1 MHSDVSSIIEH
12 IVNVIMSNN
21 ISNNTRNRASRIGVQ
36 FPSSGA
42 AAARSR
48 AQEVDEPMQE
58 VEEPMPPLLPI
69 NPPSSPSQRA
79 GAIVRN
85 VNVANAARSS
95 ARAIMQRFS
104 PLRQEQPVE
113 NVGASPFG
121 LSIAESDVTAPTASS
136 PGDVPIETPEQIKA
150 WAVEDNAGKGGD
162 GGDSDE
168 EGLEVLDHL
177 LCVREHEL
185 EQSVRDEANGIESWY
200 EDGEEMATTTTI
212 PTSDIPGSPP
222 GWFPFSP
229 PATHSEYNKPKPGSS
244 GAPEDFMDVD
254 NPGSYC
260 DFTFQAKYDSA
271 KKYKGHYTPAGAK
284 VVPQDDNGQRTMN
297 GHTFYYDGW
306 VPSEFD
312 KSTYVRGSAT
322 RDNLKPPDR
331 KGSLDADAMKK
342 MGMNKSRMNE
352 PLFFLQLLL
361 PIHNPKN
368 SGIQDDGRMPFFTVA
383 SSCTNIYAL
392 VEGGKGGGYGH
403 KWTNVDEA
411 ELVRWVGVPI
421 RNGARNGSPGSIHE
435 RWLPEEEDY
444 DQFIANAMTYTRYRE
459 LKSVFKLNN
468 NVASPPRGQDGY
480 DPASKYDL
488 IYQVVTHNMNLLTK
502 SAELDCTV
510 DESTWGFSGYCGD
523 AGGRL
528 KNKPFNKG

>member
-1 MHSDVSSIIEH
+1 
-12 IVNVIMSNN
+12 
-21 ISNNTRNRASRIGVQ
+21 
-36 FPSSGA
+36 
-42 AAARSR
+42 
-48 AQEVDEPMQE
+48 
-58 VEEPMPPLLPI
+58 
-69 NPPSSPSQRA
+69 
-79 GAIVRN
+79 
-85 VNVANAARSS
+85 
-95 ARAIMQRFS
+95 
-104 PLRQEQPVE
+104 
-113 NVGASPFG
+113 
-121 LSIAESDVTAPTASS
+121 
-136 PGDVPIETPEQIKA
+136 
-150 WAVEDNAGKGGD
+150 
-162 GGDSDE
+162 
-168 EGLEVLDHL
+168 
-177 LCVREHEL
+177 
-185 EQSVRDEANGIESWY
+185 
-200 EDGEEMATTTTI
+200 
-212 PTSDIPGSPP
+212 
-222 GWFPFSP
+222 
-229 PATHSEYNKPKPGSS
+229 
-244 GAPEDFMDVD
+244 
-254 NPGSYC
+254 
-260 DFTFQAKYDSA
+260 
-271 KKYKGHYTPAGAK
+271 
-284 VVPQDDNGQRTMN
+284 
-297 GHTFYYDGW
+297 
-306 VPSEFD
+306 
-312 KSTYVRGSAT
+312 
-322 RDNLKPPDR
+322 
-331 KGSLDADAMKK
+331 
-342 MGMNKSRMNE
+342 MNE

-468 NVASPPRGQDGY
+468 NVASPPRGQDVY